1 MEPIPDDQRQAYG
14 TPGPQDP
21 GDPRS
26 QELAALKTVTMVV
39 YALQALSFIWGL
51 PAIVGVI
58 INYIKREDARGT
70 VYESHFDWQ
79 IRTFWWGLLW
89 AVVGV
94 LLAVVLVGFV
104 VMFVAWIWMIY
115 RVIKGWL
122 KLIEG
127 KPVFPA

>member
-1 MEPIPDDQRQAYG
+1 MEQIPADRPEDS
-14 TPGPQDP
+14 TP
-21 GDPRS
+21 GDPNL
-26 QELAALKTVTMVV
+26 EALKTVTMVV

-70 VYESHFDWQ
+70 VYESHVEWQ

-89 AVVGV
+89 AVLGL

-115 RVIKGWL
+115 RVVKGWL